1 MNMTAERSLEII
13 TEQIVQSRKAVSKDV
28 GQSLYVSGLCTM
40 GMAVVVS
47 LINYFSF
54 SPLGHFL
61 WLVLPLII
69 WWVLRNNKERV
80 NAPVSLVSTLVS
92 KTWWTFAVFAIS
104 YAVLANI
111 WNFIMGRMYT
121 PDEYVRMHMPITTI
135 VILLMAMAV
144 SITGHILKSRWLVW
158 FGIIAGLLVVI
169 NSPIGIGTIILCRLY
184 SSQVVSMW
192 SFIDPCPIVFLFAL
206 IGLMLP
212 GLMLKKQK

>member
-28 GQSLYVSGLCTM
+28 GQSLYVLGLYTM

-47 LINYFSF
+47 LINYFSLT
-54 SPLGHFL
+54 PLGHLL
-61 WLVLPLII
+61 WLVLPFII

-80 NAPVSLVSTLVS
+80 NAPVNLVGTLVS

-104 YAVLANI
+104 YKVLATI
-111 WNFIMGRMYT
+111 WNFIMARMCS
-121 PDEYVRMHMPITTI
+121 PDEYVRMHMTITPI

-144 SITGHILKSRWLVW
+144 SITGHILKNCWLVW
-158 FGIIAGLLVVI
+158 FGITAGLLVAI
-169 NSPIGIGTIILCRLY
+169 NSHVGVGTIILARLY
-184 SSQVVSMW
+184 PPHVVGGW
-192 SFIDPCPIVFLFAL
+192 SLIDPCPILFLFSF